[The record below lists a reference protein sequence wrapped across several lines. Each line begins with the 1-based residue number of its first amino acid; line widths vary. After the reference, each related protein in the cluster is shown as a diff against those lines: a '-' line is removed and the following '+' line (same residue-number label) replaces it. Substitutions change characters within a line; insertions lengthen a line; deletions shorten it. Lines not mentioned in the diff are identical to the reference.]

1 MDDGYSHQQ
10 ARLTTGTV
18 AHNDKLPTD
27 FRHLDEGGRLGE
39 RMGESE
45 GSRYGRAPRVFTGEE
60 VRDSSAEGMVLQMG
74 NSSVVGSC
82 RRAAHGD
89 GGGRSHRGW
98 VVGASGRQEC
108 TGQIHRPKGLP
119 CTSPPRMRGDGTCN
133 DTRRYLSPGAPP
145 AWVCSGGDC
154 YC

>member
-60 VRDSSAEGMVLQMG
+60 VRDSSAEGAVLQMG

-89 GGGRSHRGW
+89 GGGR
-98 VVGASGRQEC
+98 VGG
-108 TGQIHRPKGLP
+108 
-119 CTSPPRMRGDGTCN
+119 
-133 DTRRYLSPGAPP
+133 
-145 AWVCSGGDC
+145 
-154 YC
+154 

>member
-1 MDDGYSHQQ
+1 
-10 ARLTTGTV
+10 
-18 AHNDKLPTD
+18 
-27 FRHLDEGGRLGE
+27 
-39 RMGESE
+39 MGESE

-60 VRDSSAEGMVLQMG
+60 VRDSSAEGTVLQMG

-119 CTSPPRMRGDGTCN
+119 CTSPPRLRGDGTCN

-145 AWVCSGGDC
+145 AWVLQRRGLLLLRRGGSQSGGDRHTEKSPGEGVAATAAEVPVPS
-154 YC
+154 